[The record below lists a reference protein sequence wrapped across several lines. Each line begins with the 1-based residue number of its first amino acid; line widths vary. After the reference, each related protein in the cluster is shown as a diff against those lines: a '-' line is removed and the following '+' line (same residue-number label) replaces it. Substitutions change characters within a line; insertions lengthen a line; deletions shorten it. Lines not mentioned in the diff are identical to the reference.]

1 MVLAAAQRARLFAVN
16 GPRDNAPCVRQTSF
30 PFMAGAL
37 HCCLVRFDV
46 ALHCLVQTRPPS
58 VRNILSGGVESVGL
72 VIARR
77 SS

>member
-46 ALHCLVQTRPPS
+46 ALHCLHRTHPS
-58 VRNILSGGVESVGL
+58 SG
-72 VIARR
+72 
-77 SS
+77 